1 MIFLQ
6 SKTKFTIS
14 YFLHFVQQFLS
25 RPQTN
30 NTYFKMPETEP
41 VVVAE
46 GDVVDAPK
54 VDKVVAEAPAETTE
68 AAPAQT
74 EANGTAEV
82 VADGE

>member
-1 MIFLQ
+1 
-6 SKTKFTIS
+6 
-14 YFLHFVQQFLS
+14 
-25 RPQTN
+25 
-30 NTYFKMPETEP
+30 MPETEP

-54 VDKVVAEAPAETTE
+54 EDKVVAEQLKAEVAAAVTE
-68 AAPAQT
+68 AAPA